1 MVRALCRAVLL
12 PRLQLA
18 LPFSRSF
25 HPTAPMMG
33 WNPAIGP
40 AQRGAPSLSRR
51 TTSLDD
57 DLDELDADDSD
68 GGSDVMGFAD
78 TKNM

>member
-1 MVRALCRAVLL
+1 
-12 PRLQLA
+12 
-18 LPFSRSF
+18 
-25 HPTAPMMG
+25 MMG

-40 AQRGAPSLSRR
+40 AQRGAPSALARR